1 VTLYRVFPAVQG
13 ARPREAGGPLHV
25 ARHLQGSSRH
35 DDPARYG
42 ALYTSRSAESAVAE
56 ALQAFRGRD
65 IEPRHLVRTG
75 RPLSLAEIDD
85 SRLGPLPDLD
95 DPAELVRRSLRPSAV
110 ATHDRSVTQPA
121 AGAIYEEG
129 HPGFAWWSTIEASWS
144 NVTLF
149 VERASRRLRISGTP
163 EPLTVG
169 HPVLV
174 AVADRMG
181 FVLRPAVSAR

>member
-1 VTLYRVFPAVQG
+1 VTLYRVFPASPG
-13 ARPREAGGPLHV
+13 ARPREVGGPLFV

-42 ALYTSRSAESAVAE
+42 ALYTSRSPESAVAE

-75 RPLSLAEIDD
+75 RPLTLAEIDD
-85 SRLGPLPDLD
+85 SRLGALPDLD

-110 ATHDRSVTQPA
+110 ATNDRSVTQPEA
-121 AGAIYEEG
+121 AALYDDG

-149 VERASRRLRISGTP
+149 VERASRGLRISGVP
-163 EPLTVG
+163 DALSVS

-181 FVLRPAVSAR
+181 FALRG

>member
-1 VTLYRVFPAVQG
+1 VTLYRVFPLVPG
-13 ARPREAGGPLHV
+13 ARPREAGGPLYV

-35 DDPARYG
+35 DDPSRYG
-42 ALYTSRSAESAVAE
+42 ALYTSRTRESAVAE

-65 IEPRHLVRTG
+65 VEPRHLVRTG
-75 RPLSLAEIDD
+75 RPLTLAEIDD
-85 SRLGPLPDLD
+85 SRLGRLPDLD
-95 DPAELVRRSLRPSAV
+95 DPRELQRRSLRPSTV
-110 ATHDRSVTQPA
+110 ATHDRTVTQPA
-121 AGAIYEEG
+121 AGAIFDDG

-149 VERASRRLRISGTP
+149 VERASRGLRISGTP
-163 EPLTVG
+163 EPLTVA

-181 FVLRPAVSAR
+181 FVLRG